1 MLMNKRIIHKLA
13 EYEKHLIHPSAG
25 DGGGGVCVCVCG
37 GGGVE
42 RVTQDYPQTNIIGHS
57 KP

>member
-25 DGGGGVCVCVCG
+25 DGGGGVCVCVG
-37 GGGVE
+37 GGRASNTGLS
-42 RVTQDYPQTNIIGHS
+42 PN
-57 KP
+57 